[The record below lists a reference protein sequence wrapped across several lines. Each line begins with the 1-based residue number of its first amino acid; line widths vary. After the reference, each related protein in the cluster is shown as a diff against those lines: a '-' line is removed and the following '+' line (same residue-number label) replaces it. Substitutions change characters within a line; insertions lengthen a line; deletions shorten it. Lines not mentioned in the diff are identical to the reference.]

1 MADKILTFNGK
12 TISGPSGTGMA
23 IVRGPAT
30 MTIRFKFTAV
40 RYSGIYDP
48 SEDSWEKGTWTKISE
63 VENEY
68 TIWDWTYTG
77 SNASRAFYNKFQNSN
92 YGNGCIEIISFN
104 CTSEITNVS
113 GLFEDAWRLSG
124 DKLAIYNTLSN
135 LNIQHENCFRNCGI
149 GTKSGAQSLTSIP
162 AESWG
167 GLKPAQGNGIQIG
180 DYVWDNGIITALIN
194 IPGLR
199 KLGFEEE
206 YQPGDI
212 VYYEIDGIPRYSPA
226 AIQYM
231 INHPEVLP
239 SGWHIPTLAEAQSFE
254 SYSEHIGYYSVTSIV
269 RTTGSNGF
277 GIDVDDEGQYDSD
290 WPVIKN
296 DGYLSNIAQSYPT
309 LETGPWYVETY
320 RWNDYPSAT
329 SYLCDG
335 GKLTF
340 DVEYGGIIY
349 VDNADYSTDTNHLY
363 PVRLVRD
370 HD

>member
-1 MADKILTFNGK
+1 MADKILTFNGM
-12 TISGPSGTGMA
+12 TISGPSGIGMT

-30 MTIRFKFTAV
+30 MTIRFKFTDAF
-40 RYSGIYDP
+40 YSGIYDP
-48 SEDSWEKGTWTKISE
+48 LEESWEKGTWTKISE
-63 VENEY
+63 VEDEY
-68 TIWDWTYTG
+68 AIWDWTYTG
-77 SNASRAFYNKFQNSN
+77 SNASRAFYNKFQNNIYSE
-92 YGNGCIEIISFN
+92 GSIEIISFN

-113 GLFEDAWRLSG
+113 GLFEDAWQISG

-167 GLKPAQGNGIQIG
+167 GLKPAQGYGIQIG
-180 DYVWDNGIITALIN
+180 EYVWDNEIITSLIN
-194 IPGLR
+194 IPELR
-199 KLGFEEE
+199 ELGSEEE

-231 INHPEVLP
+231 IDHPEVLP
-239 SGWHIPTLAEAQSFE
+239 SGWHIPTLIEAQSLE
-254 SYSEHIGYYSVTSIV
+254 LHAEYADSVLSIV
-269 RTTGSNGF
+269 RTTGLNGF
-277 GIDVDDEGQYDSD
+277 GLDVDDKGEYDTD

-296 DGYLSNIAQSYPT
+296 DGYLSNIAHTYPT
-309 LETGPWYVETY
+309 IITGSWYVETY
-320 RWNDYPSAT
+320 RYNDYPSYT
-329 SYLCDG
+329 GYLCNG
-335 GKLTF
+335 GGMTI
-340 DVEYGGIIY
+340 DVEYGGGIY
-349 VDNADYSTDTNHLY
+349 TSNHDYSNDTNYLY

>member
-30 MTIRFKFTAV
+30 MTIRFKFTTV
-40 RYSGIYDP
+40 GYSGIYDP
-48 SEDSWEKGTWTKISE
+48 SEDRWEKGTWTKISE
-63 VENEY
+63 VEDEY
-68 TIWDWTYTG
+68 AIWDWTYTG
-77 SNASRAFYNKFQNSN
+77 SNASRAFYNKFQDYN
-92 YGNGCIEIISFN
+92 YEDGSIEIISFN

-113 GLFEDAWRLSG
+113 GLFEDAWQLSG
-124 DKLAIYNTLSN
+124 NKLAIYNTLSN

-167 GLKPAQGNGIQIG
+167 GFKPAQGYGIQIG
-180 DYVWDNGIITALIN
+180 EYVWDNEIIISLID

-199 KLGFEEE
+199 ELDYEEE

-231 INHPEVLP
+231 IDHPEVLP

-254 SYSEHIGYYSVTSIV
+254 SYSEHHYYSVTPIV
-269 RTTGSNGF
+269 RTTGTNGF
-277 GIDVDDEGQYDSD
+277 GIDVDDEGKYDTS
-290 WPVIKN
+290 WPVMKN
-296 DGYLSNIAQSYPT
+296 DGYLCNIIDLHPI
-309 LETGPWYVETY
+309 ETGPWYVETY
-320 RWNDYPSAT
+320 RYYDYPGYT
-329 SYLCDG
+329 SYPLDG
-335 GKLTF
+335 GFLSINL
-340 DVEYGGIIY
+340 DYGGSISVI
-349 VDNADYSTDTNHLY
+349 DEDYSTDTNYLY